1 MKTKTIIGLLAG
13 CCLGFSGLGIFSPS
27 LNAQEYP
34 GVADKV
40 SFEQVLALATREPR
54 AAVHYGEDPL
64 QYGLLWTPD
73 NAEAAPLVILI
84 HGGCWLNSFDVNH
97 SRPLASAL
105 SQAGFAVW
113 SLEYR
118 RTGDSGG
125 GWPGTLADIRLALS
139 RIDRISSIANQSID
153 LSRVAV
159 AGHSAGG
166 HLALLAGGELPAAR
180 AIIGLAAIVDMESYS
195 QGDNSCQQAAPLFM
209 GTPFAQASDL
219 YALANPV
226 KQTLHPQSL
235 LLHGGSDE
243 IVPLNH
249 FEADVLPTS
258 VVSGAGHF
266 DWIHPGTAAYRLLL
280 NTLHNRLAP

>member
-1 MKTKTIIGLLAG
+1 MKTKTLHGLIAG
-13 CCLGFSGLGIFSPS
+13 CFLLTSGLGVFSPDFS
-27 LNAQEYP
+27 AEEYLA
-34 GVADKV
+34 VEENV
-40 SFEQVLALATREPR
+40 SFEQVLALATREPQ
-54 AAVHYGEDPL
+54 AEVSYGDDPL

-73 NAEAAPLVILI
+73 SAEAAPLVILI
-84 HGGCWLNSFDVNH
+84 HGGCWLNNFDVNH

-139 RIDRISSIANQSID
+139 QLDRLKLIENQSID
-153 LSRVAV
+153 FSRIAV

-166 HLALLAGGELPAAR
+166 HLALMAGAELPAAR
-180 AIIGLAAIVDMESYS
+180 AIIGLAAVVDMESYS
-195 QGDNSCQQAAPLFM
+195 LGNNSCQQAAPLFM
-209 GTPFAQASDL
+209 GVSPEQAREL

-226 KQTLHPQSL
+226 KQPLHPQSL
-235 LLHGGSDE
+235 LLHGGSDD
-243 IVPLNH
+243 IVPLDH
-249 FEADVLPTS
+249 FKADVLPTS
-258 VVSGAGHF
+258 VVTGAGHF

-280 NTLHNRLAP
+280 NTLHNRLTP

>member
-1 MKTKTIIGLLAG
+1 MNYRIFISLLAMY
-13 CCLGFSGLGIFSPS
+13 CYLGLAGSS
-27 LNAQEYP
+27 LQAQDYSS
-34 GVADKV
+34 VADDV
-40 SFEQVLALATREPR
+40 SFDDVLALPIQEPS
-54 AAVHYGEDPL
+54 AQIAYGDDPL
-64 QYGLLWTPD
+64 QYGLLWMPATEEP
-73 NAEAAPLVILI
+73 APLVILI

-118 RTGDSGG
+118 RTGDAGG
-125 GWPGTLADIRLALS
+125 GWPGTLEDIQLALS
-139 RIDRISSIANQSID
+139 SLNRLQGFDID
-153 LSRVAV
+153 LNRIAV

-166 HLALLAGGELPAAR
+166 HLALMAGPVISQAR

-195 QGDNSCQQAAPLFM
+195 RGDNSCQQAAPLFM
-209 GTPFAQASDL
+209 GTPLAQSPEL

-226 KQTLHPQSL
+226 QQALHPQSL
-235 LLHGGSDE
+235 LLHGGNDV

-249 FEADVLPTS
+249 FKEDVLPTS
-258 VVSGAGHF
+258 IVAGAGHF

-280 NTLHNRLAP
+280 NTLQTRLAP

>member
-1 MKTKTIIGLLAG
+1 MKTKILHGLIAG
-13 CCLGFSGLGIFSPS
+13 CFLLTSGLGVFSPDFS
-27 LNAQEYP
+27 AEEYLA
-34 GVADKV
+34 VEENV
-40 SFEQVLALATREPR
+40 SFEQVLALETREPQ
-54 AAVHYGEDPL
+54 AEVSYGDDPL

-73 NAEAAPLVILI
+73 SAEAAPLVILI
-84 HGGCWLNSFDVNH
+84 HGGCWLNNFDVNH

-139 RIDRISSIANQSID
+139 QLDRLKLIENQSID
-153 LSRVAV
+153 FSRIAV

-166 HLALLAGGELPAAR
+166 HLALMAGAELPAAR
-180 AIIGLAAIVDMESYS
+180 AIIGLAAIVDIESYS
-195 QGDNSCQQAAPLFM
+195 LGNNSCQQAAPLFM
-209 GTPFAQASDL
+209 GTSLEQAREL

-226 KQTLHPQSL
+226 KQPLHPKSL
-235 LLHGGSDE
+235 LLHGGSDD
-243 IVPLNH
+243 IVPLDH
-249 FEADVLPTS
+249 FKADVLPTS
-258 VVSGAGHF
+258 VVTGAGHF

-280 NTLHNRLAP
+280 NTLHNRLTL

>member
-1 MKTKTIIGLLAG
+1 MNMRIIIGLLTG
-13 CCLGFSGLGIFSPS
+13 CFVVIASPGVIS
-27 LNAQEYP
+27 TDLSAQEYP
-34 GVADKV
+34 AVEENV
-40 SFEQVLALATREPR
+40 NFEQVLALPTREPQ
-54 AAVHYGEDPL
+54 AEVAYGDDPL

-73 NAEAAPLVILI
+73 TAEAAPLVILI

-105 SQAGFAVW
+105 SQSGFAVW

-139 RIDRISSIANQSID
+139 RLDRLKRMENQSID
-153 LSRVAV
+153 LSRIAV

-166 HLALLAGGELPAAR
+166 HLALMAGAELPAAR

-195 QGDNSCQQAAPLFM
+195 RGNNSCQLAAPLFM
-209 GTPFAQASDL
+209 GTSLEQSREL

-226 KQTLHPQSL
+226 KQPLHPQSL
-235 LLHGGSDE
+235 LLHGGSDD
-243 IVPLNH
+243 IVPLDH

-280 NTLHNRLAP
+280 NTLHNKLTP

>member
-1 MKTKTIIGLLAG
+1 MKTKILHGLIAG
-13 CCLGFSGLGIFSPS
+13 CFLLTSNLGVFSPDFS
-27 LNAQEYP
+27 AEEYLA
-34 GVADKV
+34 VEENV
-40 SFEQVLALATREPR
+40 SFEQVLALATREPQ
-54 AAVHYGEDPL
+54 AEVSYGDDPL

-73 NAEAAPLVILI
+73 SAEAAPLVILI
-84 HGGCWLNSFDVNH
+84 HGGCWLNNFDVNH

-139 RIDRISSIANQSID
+139 QLDRLKLIENQSID
-153 LSRVAV
+153 FSRIAV

-166 HLALLAGGELPAAR
+166 HLALMAGAELPAAR
-180 AIIGLAAIVDMESYS
+180 AIIGLAAVVDMESYS
-195 QGDNSCQQAAPLFM
+195 LGNNSCQQAAPLFM
-209 GTPFAQASDL
+209 GVSPEQAREL

-226 KQTLHPQSL
+226 KQPLHPKSL
-235 LLHGGSDE
+235 LLHGGSDD
-243 IVPLNH
+243 IVPLDH
-249 FEADVLPTS
+249 FKADVLPTS
-258 VVSGAGHF
+258 VVTGAGHF

-280 NTLHNRLAP
+280 NTLHNRLTP

>member
-1 MKTKTIIGLLAG
+1 MKTNILHGLIAG
-13 CCLGFSGLGIFSPS
+13 CFLLTTGLGVFSPDFS
-27 LNAQEYP
+27 AEEYLA
-34 GVADKV
+34 VEENV
-40 SFEQVLALATREPR
+40 SFEQVLALATREPQ
-54 AAVHYGEDPL
+54 AEVSYGDDPL

-73 NAEAAPLVILI
+73 SAEAAPLVILI
-84 HGGCWLNSFDVNH
+84 HGGCWLNNFDVNH

-139 RIDRISSIANQSID
+139 QLDRLKLIENQSID
-153 LSRVAV
+153 FSRIAV

-166 HLALLAGGELPAAR
+166 HLALMAGAELPAAR
-180 AIIGLAAIVDMESYS
+180 AIIGLAAIVDIESYS
-195 QGDNSCQQAAPLFM
+195 LGNNSCQQAAPLFM
-209 GTPFAQASDL
+209 GTSLEQAREL

-226 KQTLHPQSL
+226 KQPLHPKSL
-235 LLHGGSDE
+235 LLHGGSDD
-243 IVPLNH
+243 IVPLDH
-249 FEADVLPTS
+249 FKADVLPTS
-258 VVSGAGHF
+258 VVTGAGHF

-280 NTLHNRLAP
+280 NTLHNRLTL

>member
-1 MKTKTIIGLLAG
+1 
-13 CCLGFSGLGIFSPS
+13 
-27 LNAQEYP
+27 
-34 GVADKV
+34 V
-40 SFEQVLALATREPR
+40 SFEQVLALATREPQ
-54 AAVHYGEDPL
+54 AEVSYGDDPL

-73 NAEAAPLVILI
+73 SAEAAPLVILI
-84 HGGCWLNSFDVNH
+84 HGGCWLNNFDVNH

-139 RIDRISSIANQSID
+139 QLDRLKLIENQSID
-153 LSRVAV
+153 FSRIAV

-166 HLALLAGGELPAAR
+166 HLALMAGAELPAAR
-180 AIIGLAAIVDMESYS
+180 AIIGLAAIVDIESYS
-195 QGDNSCQQAAPLFM
+195 LGNNSCQQAAPLFM
-209 GTPFAQASDL
+209 GTSLEQAREL

-226 KQTLHPQSL
+226 KQPLHPKSL
-235 LLHGGSDE
+235 LLHGGSDD
-243 IVPLNH
+243 IVPLDH
-249 FEADVLPTS
+249 FKADVLPTS
-258 VVSGAGHF
+258 VVTGAGHF

-280 NTLHNRLAP
+280 NTLHNRLTL

>member
-1 MKTKTIIGLLAG
+1 MKTKTLHGLIAG
-13 CCLGFSGLGIFSPS
+13 CFLLTSGLGVFSPDFS
-27 LNAQEYP
+27 AEEYLA
-34 GVADKV
+34 VEENV
-40 SFEQVLALATREPR
+40 SFEQVLALATREPQ
-54 AAVHYGEDPL
+54 AEVSYGDDPL

-73 NAEAAPLVILI
+73 SAEAAPLVILI
-84 HGGCWLNSFDVNH
+84 HGGCWLNNFDVNH

-139 RIDRISSIANQSID
+139 QLDRLKLIENQSID
-153 LSRVAV
+153 FSRIAV

-166 HLALLAGGELPAAR
+166 HLALMAGAELPAAR
-180 AIIGLAAIVDMESYS
+180 AIIGLAAIVDIESYS
-195 QGDNSCQQAAPLFM
+195 LGNNSCQQAAPLFM
-209 GTPFAQASDL
+209 GTSLEQAREL

-226 KQTLHPQSL
+226 KQPLHPKSL
-235 LLHGGSDE
+235 LLHGGSDD
-243 IVPLNH
+243 IVPLDH
-249 FEADVLPTS
+249 FKADVLPTS
-258 VVSGAGHF
+258 VVTGAGHF

-280 NTLHNRLAP
+280 NTLHNRLTL

>member
-1 MKTKTIIGLLAG
+1 MKTKTLHGLIAG
-13 CCLGFSGLGIFSPS
+13 CFLLTSGLGVFSPDFS
-27 LNAQEYP
+27 AEEYLE
-34 GVADKV
+34 VEENV
-40 SFEQVLALATREPR
+40 SFEQVLALATREPQ
-54 AAVHYGEDPL
+54 AEVSYGDDPL

-73 NAEAAPLVILI
+73 SAEAAPLVILI
-84 HGGCWLNSFDVNH
+84 HGGCWLNNFDVNH

-139 RIDRISSIANQSID
+139 QLDRLKLIENQSID
-153 LSRVAV
+153 FSRIAV

-166 HLALLAGGELPAAR
+166 HLALMAGAELPAAR
-180 AIIGLAAIVDMESYS
+180 AIIGLAAIVDIESYS
-195 QGDNSCQQAAPLFM
+195 LGNNSCQQAAPLFM
-209 GTPFAQASDL
+209 GTSLEQAREL

-226 KQTLHPQSL
+226 KQPLHPKSL
-235 LLHGGSDE
+235 LLHGGSDD
-243 IVPLNH
+243 IVPLDH
-249 FEADVLPTS
+249 FKADVLPTS
-258 VVSGAGHF
+258 VVTGAGHF

-280 NTLHNRLAP
+280 NTLHNRLTL